1 MLDEKLDA
9 QSAKDMIYGA
19 SDPLYSSYH
28 RETRGV
34 PTMHDRLVNAHA
46 VVDS

>member
-28 RETRGV
+28 RET
-34 PTMHDRLVNAHA
+34 TALLVLTIYA
-46 VVDS
+46 